1 MSATNT
7 KEEVKIQIEVT
18 LPRRRSLRSILPKY
32 PYCSDYSSCG
42 RSEENRIALEQAAKI
57 QLKMSGSHCTPEQ
70 AKGIAD
76 ILESLLKKHYGGK

>member
-32 PYCSDYSSCG
+32 PFCSDYSSCG
-42 RSEENRIALEQAAKI
+42 QGEENRKALEQAAKI
-57 QLKMSGSHCTPEQ
+57 QLKISGSGCTPEQ
-70 AKGIAD
+70 AKGISE
-76 ILESLLKKHYGGK
+76 ILESLLRKHYGSK